1 LRFIRFAIASFGLQ
15 VRAALEC
22 HSSTDSVHFKRLRGY
37 SDRGVYDVRFD
48 VRGAETSGSVH
59 VQALRL
65 TRRVPA
71 AGAPSASGNSAP
83 SGNDA
88 TAASAALATSARFRP
103 MPRGSAS
110 AAPLPPSGDDQVS
123 ADATVPCAADD
134 EFWTI
139 TYAAIES
146 KSKTTPFQLCPES
159 VLRVRSRPL

>member
-1 LRFIRFAIASFGLQ
+1 M
-15 VRAALEC
+15 RAALEC

-65 TRRVPA
+65 TRRAPA

-88 TAASAALATSARFRP
+88 AGASSTSARFRP
-103 MPRGSAS
+103 MPRGTAS
-110 AAPLPPSGDDQVS
+110 AAAPPPSADEQVS
-123 ADATVPCAADD
+123 ADAATGAADD

-139 TYAAIES
+139 TYAAIEC